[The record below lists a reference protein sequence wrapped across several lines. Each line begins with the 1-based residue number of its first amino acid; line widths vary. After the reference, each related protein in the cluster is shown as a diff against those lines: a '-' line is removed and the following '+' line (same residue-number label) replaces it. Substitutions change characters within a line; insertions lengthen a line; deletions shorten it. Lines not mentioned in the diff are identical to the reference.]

1 MSNFDF
7 TTSTRLQI
15 LNMKFIPVPPGG
27 KASLEEGFSTNSRE
41 DLRENEEFRPV
52 RLCFGRA
59 FGSCVAEF
67 GNTKVFVKTSCSVV
81 TPSLTR
87 PSSGILKINL
97 EFGPQ
102 AVAHYEVGRLE
113 KCIEYQRLL
122 ERNIKDARC
131 VCLDTLCIISGE
143 KVWQIRCDVYV
154 LNNDGSL
161 VDCACVA
168 ILSALRHFRIPSVTR
183 HGTDYT
189 IHSFDDKEPLRLD
202 IFHYPCMITLGYYSG
217 KEIFICEPSL
227 LEETVLDQCFI
238 LAMNAHFEFTLIHHL
253 KPQPY
258 KDSLILRAKSII
270 HSRVK
275 QLVDLINREIEE
287 DIIKRSSSNFTG
299 FGSLIESNI
308 IYSNAM
314 KYCLHEQTVEL
325 VNVRDEIENPKR
337 DVDMCEDE
345 PVIIRKENS
354 SRMEKVELFTDVVDI
369 DDSLVEELVMEESST
384 AASVLVVQEI
394 DRSLRSPET
403 KIAHVE
409 SVKLGSKNKRRKA
422 AIPSNVMQLLDEIEE
437 KANVLQPN
445 ESPK

>member
-1 MSNFDF
+1 LFYQNLIKFDF

-67 GNTKVFVKTSCSVV
+67 GNTNVV

-325 VNVRDEIENPKR
+325 VNVRDEIENRKR

-369 DDSLVEELVMEESST
+369 DDSLVEELVMEESSA

-437 KANVLQPN
+437 KANILQPN

>member
-1 MSNFDF
+1 
-7 TTSTRLQI
+7 LQI

-67 GNTKVFVKTSCSVV
+67 GNTNVV

-168 ILSALRHFRIPSVTR
+168 ILSALRHFR
-183 HGTDYT
+183 
-189 IHSFDDKEPLRLD
+189 
-202 IFHYPCMITLGYYSG
+202 
-217 KEIFICEPSL
+217 EIFICEPSL

-325 VNVRDEIENPKR
+325 VNVRDEIEDPKR

-384 AASVLVVQEI
+384 AASVIVVQEI

-437 KANVLQPN
+437 KANILQPN

>member
-1 MSNFDF
+1 
-7 TTSTRLQI
+7 
-15 LNMKFIPVPPGG
+15 MKFIPVPPGG

-102 AVAHYEVGRLE
+102 AVANYEVGRLE

-189 IHSFDDKEPLRLD
+189 IVKPLRLD

-258 KDSLILRAKSII
+258 KDSLILRAKSIV

-337 DVDMCEDE
+337 DVDICEDE

-384 AASVLVVQEI
+384 AASVIVVQEI

-409 SVKLGSKNKRRKA
+409 SVKLG
-422 AIPSNVMQLLDEIEE
+422 NVMQLLDEIEE
-437 KANVLQPN
+437 KANVLQSN

>member
-1 MSNFDF
+1 
-7 TTSTRLQI
+7 LQI

-202 IFHYPCMITLGYYSG
+202 IFHYPCMIT
-217 KEIFICEPSL
+217 
-227 LEETVLDQCFI
+227 